1 MNLGQ
6 SIEEEKRLSA
16 LRGYGILDSQPEE
29 EYDDLAKLASQICAT
44 PISLVSLVD
53 QDRQWFKSNHG
64 LSVRQTPR
72 ALSFCAHAIANPAE
86 PMIISDSRL
95 DKRFA
100 DNALVTGEPYVVF
113 YAGVPMVDSRG
124 FALGSLCVIDHSPRR
139 LDEQQLFALR
149 VLAKQ
154 VVRLLES
161 RKLREALG
169 NAEAYFEERVQGI
182 LSSRTQEL
190 EKLNRGLS
198 KLNRKAR
205 ENNEELKRS
214 NLELQQFAYF
224 ASHDLQEP
232 IRKIKAFSDL
242 VMKRYEGELGAGA
255 EYLEKIRSTAHRMS
269 VLVTDLL
276 ELSKAA
282 QAGPLNT
289 VSLEEVFQIVL
300 LDLELAISES
310 GATITMDPLPTI
322 KADKTHFCQLF
333 QNLIGNSV
341 KFRRTGVPIA
351 IQIRYKI
358 VTGADIPA
366 TAGLKN
372 TSERYHLIQI
382 IDNGVGFDQE
392 QASSIFQPF
401 HRLQRSKYLPGT
413 GIGLAICHK
422 VVVSYGGAI
431 VAEGVKGEG
440 AAFNVYLPD
449 GKAQSAE
456 EL

>member
-29 EYDDLAKLASQICAT
+29 EYDDLTELASQICAT

-64 LSVRQTPR
+64 LSIRETPR
-72 ALSFCAHAIANPAE
+72 ELSFCAHAITNPGE

-95 DKRFA
+95 DERFSG
-100 DNALVTGEPYVVF
+100 NALVTGEPYVVF
-113 YAGVPMVDSRG
+113 YAGVPMMDSQG
-124 FALGSLCVIDHSPRR
+124 FALGSLCVIDHSPRQ

-161 RKLREALG
+161 RKLRESLD
-169 NAEAYFEERVQGI
+169 NAEAFFEERVQSI

-190 EKLNRGLS
+190 ENLNRSLS
-198 KLNRKAR
+198 KLNLKVQK
-205 ENNEELKRS
+205 NNEELKRS

-242 VMKRYEGELGAGA
+242 FMKRYEGELGSGA
-255 EYLEKIRSTAHRMS
+255 DYLEKIRSTAHRMS

-282 QAGPLNT
+282 QAGPLNA
-289 VSLEEVFQIVL
+289 VSLEEVFQIIL

-322 KADKTHFCQLF
+322 KGDKTHFCQLF

-341 KFRRTGVPIA
+341 KFRRTEAPIE
-351 IQIRYKI
+351 IQIRHKI

-366 TAGLKN
+366 TAGLTN
-372 TSERYHLIQI
+372 TGNRYHLIQI
-382 IDNGVGFDQE
+382 IDNGMGFDQE
-392 QASSIFQPF
+392 QAARIFQPF
-401 HRLQRSKYLPGT
+401 QRLRRSKDFPGT
-413 GIGLAICHK
+413 GIGLAICRK

-431 VAEGVKGEG
+431 IAEGVEGEG
-440 AAFNVYLPD
+440 AVFSVYLPD
-449 GKAQSAE
+449 GQ
-456 EL
+456 L